1 MNDEQIAQQQ
11 QENLYNENFMD
22 VDEPS
27 VPTAAAAAAAASFDT
42 RTLEEIDA
50 DAAYA
55 LQLQEEEYSRNSLV
69 PTQSHQRRANN
80 RKFPPVVIDSDDG
93 ITSSDAEI
101 AAQLQAEENR
111 RQRQRPAASAQQNRS
126 NRIVEP
132 EVIPVPFLT
141 RPTPQ
146 RPSSSGNNNR
156 NNPDFSNLFQFFA
169 NRGRAVPGVHRHG
182 NRGVGNLQN
191 TTEDFGPDDYEVNN
205 CQFVYI

>member
-27 VPTAAAAAAAASFDT
+27 VAIATAAAASFDT

-69 PTQSHQRRANN
+69 PTQSHQRRAND

-111 RQRQRPAASAQQNRS
+111 GQQRQRQRPAASSQQNRS

-132 EVIPVPFLT
+132 DVIPVPFSI

-146 RPSSSGNNNR
+146 RPSSSGNNN
-156 NNPDFSNLFQFFA
+156 PDFSNLFQLFA
-169 NRGRAVPGVHRHG
+169 NRGRSASGVHRHG
-182 NRGVGNLQN
+182 NRGVRNLQN
-191 TTEDFGPDDYEVNN
+191 TTEDFGPDDYEVNY
-205 CQFVYI
+205 CQFVYIFN